1 MPFVSSIYSASTALR
16 VLGFVLCLAPFSARA
31 QEVVVPTTSTA
42 RAAAAVTVPATA
54 IPRSG
59 LPLNQLVLSAI
70 QSMPREGGYAANGP
84 AIVRLAAAV
93 RVTNRG
99 TADAKFEISPA
110 RTAPTFCSAATY
122 LVFLKAVETLR
133 ERREISLTEAQL
145 DALRIAGQ
153 RDGTGVWGRWN
164 ANGPGTAR
172 LFHELQLG
180 RNFTDYAQAQP
191 GDFMKIFWTDDI
203 GRREKGHSVVYLGTE
218 RGADGVEK
226 VKFWSANI
234 PSGYGEKSVPRTKI
248 ARAIFSRFENPRAVS
263 AAVSRVAGTDEYLA
277 RMLTTD
283 SNAEEVRR
291 LCGM

>member
-1 MPFVSSIYSASTALR
+1 MPVVFSVRPTVVFLETFSILVAPL
-16 VLGFVLCLAPFSARA
+16 LARG
-31 QEVVVPTTSTA
+31 QEVVVPTTATRAPAATAVSTA
-42 RAAAAVTVPATA
+42 G
-54 IPRSG
+54 IPRSS
-59 LPLNQLVLSAI
+59 LPINNLILSAI
-70 QSMPREGGYAANGP
+70 QSMPQAGGYAANGP

-93 RVTNRG
+93 RVEGRSSP
-99 TADAKFEISPA
+99 DPRFEISPG

-133 ERREISLTEAQL
+133 ERREVSLSEAQL

-180 RNFTDYAQAQP
+180 RNFTDFAQAQP
-191 GDFMKIFWTDDI
+191 GDFMKIFWTNEI
-203 GRREKGHSVVYLGTE
+203 GRREKGHSVVFLGTE
-218 RGADGVEK
+218 RGPGGVEQ

-234 PSGYGEKSVPRTKI
+234 PTGYGEKIVPRTKI
-248 ARAIFSRFENPRAVS
+248 ARAIFSRFENPRAV
-263 AAVSRVAGTDEYLA
+263 AAAANRLAETDVYLA
-277 RMLTTD
+277 RMVTSD
-283 SNAEEVRR
+283 SNPEEVRR